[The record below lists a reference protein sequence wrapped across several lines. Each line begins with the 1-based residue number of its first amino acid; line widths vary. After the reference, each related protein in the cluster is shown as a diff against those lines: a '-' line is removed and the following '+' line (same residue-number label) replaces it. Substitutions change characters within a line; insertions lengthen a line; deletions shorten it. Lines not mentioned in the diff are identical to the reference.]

1 MKAEFATL
9 LTVTK
14 VQRVIWNIYQG
25 NKELVDHFFV
35 LS

>member
-14 VQRVIWNIYQG
+14 VQRVIYQG